1 MTKHRRAILS
11 AKVRFLS
18 DPRSYGAGTTSVEPR
33 ETHMSWVFL
42 TDDRVYKLKKP
53 LRRRFLD
60 FSTIR
65 KRRFFCDEE
74 VRLNRRLA
82 TGVYLGVVPLCRS
95 NSGAFALGYRGRV
108 TDWLVEMKRLPES
121 DILENRILRS
131 HVSTAEIS
139 AVASAMAG
147 FYDRN
152 RADVSEGSLYVAHLV
167 HEQQLNRSILLR
179 DHLGLADQTGPLLDE
194 ADRLL
199 AERLPEIG
207 ERIAE
212 GLMVEGHGDLRPE
225 HVCLAEPPQ
234 IIDCLEFNRAM
245 RILDPYD
252 EINYLGLECEMLGAG
267 WIRPEL
273 LAIVGQWLGQPPSD
287 RLLSLYGAFRALLR
301 ARLCI
306 VHVLERPIR
315 SPGHWRPL
323 AIRYLEQAEREL
335 AKCRLPV
342 ARKSI
347 RSPEGA

>member
-1 MTKHRRAILS
+1 MTRRRQAILS
-11 AKVRFLS
+11 EKVRFLS
-18 DPRSYGAGTTSVEPR
+18 DPRSYGPGTTSVEAR

-42 TDDRVYKLKKP
+42 TDDRAYKLKKP

-74 VRLNRRLA
+74 VRLNRRLT
-82 TGVYLGVVPLCRS
+82 TGVYLGIVPLCRS
-95 NSGAFALGYRGRV
+95 NSGTFALGYRGRL
-108 TDWLVEMKRLPES
+108 TDWLVEMKRLPQS
-121 DILENRILRS
+121 DILENRILRGR
-131 HVSTAEIS
+131 VSTAEI
-139 AVASAMAG
+139 ATVASAMAD

-152 RADVSEGSLYVAHLV
+152 RADLTDGSLYVAHLV
-167 HEQQLNRSILLR
+167 HEQQINRMVLMR
-179 DHLGLADQTGPLLDE
+179 PELGVADIAGPLLDR

-199 AERLPEIG
+199 TEQLPEIG
-207 ERIAE
+207 ERIAA

-252 EINYLGLECEMLGAG
+252 EVNYLGLECEMLGAG
-267 WIRPEL
+267 WIRSEL
-273 LAIVGQWLGQPPSD
+273 LAIVGPRLGQPPSD
-287 RLLSLYGAFRALLR
+287 RLFALYGAFRALLR
-301 ARLCI
+301 TRLCI
-306 VHVLERPIR
+306 VHLQERPIR
-315 SPGHWRPL
+315 SPAHWRPL

-335 AKCRLPV
+335 TKCRFPE